1 MNSLEVIFKD
11 KIKFEP
17 YKVFEVNNKKNIY
30 TTNIGGIYEID
41 ENVMHVLNEDGKTL
55 DEIYNNLSTKLKKDD
70 IDKILNNMIDL
81 KILRLNALEI
91 DKVFANEIDNIYLN
105 FSDQWPKLR
114 HNKRRL
120 TSKIFLE
127 KYEHIFKTN
136 ITKTIELRTD
146 NEELFI
152 YSLETL
158 STAGYHLSNITFDL
172 NATTPERI
180 TTEYEDKFSERGNKI
195 YYLKASK

>member
-81 KILRLNALEI
+81 KILRL
-91 DKVFANEIDNIYLN
+91 K
-105 FSDQWPKLR
+105 
-114 HNKRRL
+114 
-120 TSKIFLE
+120 
-127 KYEHIFKTN
+127 
-136 ITKTIELRTD
+136 
-146 NEELFI
+146 NEEIIENDYKNEALHLPGI
-152 YSLETL
+152 TL
-158 STAGYHLSNITFDL
+158 KVIWILILQRSQLIF
-172 NATTPERI
+172 
-180 TTEYEDKFSERGNKI
+180 
-195 YYLKASK
+195 

>member
-81 KILRLNALEI
+81 KILRL
-91 DKVFANEIDNIYLN
+91 K
-105 FSDQWPKLR
+105 
-114 HNKRRL
+114 
-120 TSKIFLE
+120 
-127 KYEHIFKTN
+127 
-136 ITKTIELRTD
+136 
-146 NEELFI
+146 NEEI
-152 YSLETL
+152 IE
-158 STAGYHLSNITFDL
+158 
-172 NATTPERI
+172 
-180 TTEYEDKFSERGNKI
+180 
-195 YYLKASK
+195 KAE

>member
-81 KILRLNALEI
+81 KILRLKNEEI
-91 DKVFANEIDNIYLN
+91 IENDYNLNIPRYVDTFEEEEVTPLPDVMKELNEVRQEIE
-105 FSDQWPKLR
+105 K
-114 HNKRRL
+114 
-120 TSKIFLE
+120 TSK
-127 KYEHIFKTN
+127 
-136 ITKTIELRTD
+136 
-146 NEELFI
+146 ELFGLLDQ
-152 YSLETL
+152 LE
-158 STAGYHLSNITFDL
+158 G
-172 NATTPERI
+172 TTPEAK
-180 TTEYEDKFSERGNKI
+180 EELAKFMEL
-195 YYLKASK
+195 LK

>member
-81 KILRLNALEI
+81 KILRLKNEEIIENDYKNEALHLPGITLMICQDCNMRCSYCFAGDGEYSNKGYMDIDTAKKSIDFLIENSEEETLQVCLFGGEPLLNFKLFKDNALCFSI
-91 DKVFANEIDNIYLN
+91 N
-105 FSDQWPKLR
+105 FL
-114 HNKRRL
+114 
-120 TSKIFLE
+120 I
-127 KYEHIFKTN
+127 EHRILYIN
-136 ITKTIELRTD
+136 L
-146 NEELFI
+146 
-152 YSLETL
+152 SL
-158 STAGYHLSNITFDL
+158 
-172 NATTPERI
+172 
-180 TTEYEDKFSERGNKI
+180 K
-195 YYLKASK
+195 